1 MGVLQEVC
9 KTSLDAPARPPTAA
23 AVMPLPK
30 ARPLLALIVTVL
42 FTSAEALLSRIA
54 PRLIVTL
61 PVKPLP
67 VPSRT
72 SRPLPFFVMP
82 DVPLIAPTSVSGE
95 FTPTLNVAAPLIVVA
110 PLIVTP
116 VPVVPSVR
124 LNVSA
129 PIDNEGN

>member
-1 MGVLQEVC
+1 
-9 KTSLDAPARPPTAA
+9 
-23 AVMPLPK
+23 MPLPK

-42 FTSAEALLSRIA
+42 VTNDVALFNRIA
-54 PRLIVTL
+54 PRLIITL

-72 SRPLPFFVMP
+72 SRPLPFLVTP
-82 DVPLIAPTSVSGE
+82 DDPLSAPTRVSGA
-95 FTPTLNVAAPLIVVA
+95 FTPTLNVAAPLIVVV

-116 VPVVPSVR
+116 APVVPSVR

-129 PIDNEGN
+129 PIDNEGI